1 MFFYSAAAPASSSN
15 AAVLDVGQVTVV
27 SNSQS
32 CNGVLLDPSLVLTS
46 ASCVFLNH
54 NSKAYPEIN
63 FVLKRVVK
71 KVKEVYE
78 IPEWRRTGERKVDF
92 ALLLLAQPMTN
103 IQSTLTSMT
112 WSPYALED
120 IGESFLALSSPSSCS
135 TASKKAK
142 STDTIRDVEDNIIT
156 VSCSN
161 AGMASAGSPFY
172 RRVDGRNVI
181 YGVYFGQCTSGS
193 MDRKMSGLCGSR
205 ITKQVF
211 QDICTLAKSE
221 KIDLPDCSSKLLI
234 SCEYVN

>member
-1 MFFYSAAAPASSSN
+1 
-15 AAVLDVGQVTVV
+15 
-27 SNSQS
+27 
-32 CNGVLLDPSLVLTS
+32 
-46 ASCVFLNH
+46 
-54 NSKAYPEIN
+54 
-63 FVLKRVVK
+63 
-71 KVKEVYE
+71 
-78 IPEWRRTGERKVDF
+78 
-92 ALLLLAQPMTN
+92 
-103 IQSTLTSMT
+103 MT